1 MVSTQRHRAP
11 RMTVKGPAY
20 VNLDSDNGGIVLN
33 ISEGGLCFE
42 STAPVERT
50 ETIRLW
56 FSYRIQRVG
65 AAVGQEWKDQQQ
77 TEVVSRFIK
86 AGSELAWTDDTRK
99 RGGLKFTNLSAEA
112 SEQIRDWIEEHALA
126 SRIEEPEFSFPSLQ
140 KSSIF
145 NLNGYFSNP
154 EQGASTRLDL
164 PFRRSLWTVFSGG
177 LVAGVLVSALVV
189 GVYSL
194 VNHSRELGDFLIQ
207 VGERFGGRSK
217 SEPIPPAVA
226 ANSANSTLPEPQPR
240 SPESA
245 LSTQPQAA
253 LAQAQTAAPA
263 RPQTGLP
270 AQPQSGAP
278 TRAQSVAPT
287 PPRASISMEP
297 QPTAPA
303 PIQTPAPEKLLST
316 ATSPS
321 RAAEPPIEP
330 ETASVAAAAPSL
342 SSPHVKDSDS
352 PAASATA
359 GRPSIP
365 ESTAAPTSAPGENT
379 PRPAAPKME
388 FESRPIAQVEPSKV
402 QGVEMRSEKYLEV
415 GKFKEKPLADKTTRQ
430 LSKLGYSATVIEWNK
445 FFGRSYRVLT
455 GPYGS
460 EPDAESAHK
469 SLASLGF
476 TPRSYERGKRDF
488 SLPPALKVGT
498 TRLPVGYCVISWESY
513 IPDAIVKIQDDRGSN
528 VTVDGKWVKRDSKY
542 GENAVAYV
550 KNRDGSRTLIEIRF
564 AGMAQTLVFPT
575 GTN

>member
-1 MVSTQRHRAP
+1 MVSTQRRRAP
-11 RMTVKGPAY
+11 RMTVKEPAY

-33 ISEGGLCFE
+33 VSEGGLCFE
-42 STAPVERT
+42 STAPVDRT

-56 FSYRIQRVG
+56 FSYGRQRVG
-65 AAVGQEWKDQQQ
+65 AAVGQAWKDQPQ
-77 TEVVSRFIK
+77 TEVVSRFIET
-86 AGSELAWTDDTRK
+86 GSELAWADETRK

-112 SEQIRDWIEEHALA
+112 REQIRDWIAEHAPVGGTD
-126 SRIEEPEFSFPSLQ
+126 EPEFPFASLR
-140 KSSIF
+140 KSTIF
-145 NLNGYFSNP
+145 NLTGSFTNP
-154 EQGASTRLDL
+154 EQSASTRLDV
-164 PFRRSLWTVFSGG
+164 PFRHVQSRSLWTVFSVG

-189 GVYSL
+189 GVYAL

-207 VGERFGGRSK
+207 VGERFGGRSR
-217 SEPIPPAVA
+217 SEPISPAVV
-226 ANSANSTLPEPQPR
+226 ANSATSTLPEPR

-245 LSTQPQAA
+245 TQPQAVS
-253 LAQAQTAAPA
+253 AQAQTAAPA

-270 AQPQSGAP
+270 AQSQADAP

-287 PPRASISMEP
+287 PPSESISM
-297 QPTAPA
+297 QSQLTAPA
-303 PIQTPAPEKLLST
+303 PTQTPAPEKLLST
-316 ATSPS
+316 ATPPS
-321 RAAEPPIEP
+321 TAAKPPIEP
-330 ETASVAAAAPSL
+330 ETTSVVAAASFL
-342 SSPHVKDSDS
+342 SPHVKDSDG
-352 PAASATA
+352 PAASAIA
-359 GRPSIP
+359 GNPSVP

-379 PRPAAPKME
+379 PRPTAPKME

-415 GKFKEKPLADKTTRQ
+415 GKFKEKLLADKTTRQ

-488 SLPPALKVGT
+488 SLPPALRVGT

-513 IPDAIVKIQDDRGSN
+513 IPEAIVKIQDERGNN
-528 VTVDGKWVKRDSKY
+528 VTVEGKWVKQDSKY

-564 AGMAQTLVFPT
+564 AGMAQTLVFPR